1 MSEPDPSKFSF
12 RRWARG
18 VKEDVKDGFKQIV
31 RSTPPTPSPSPGSHS
46 RSADHGVEGST
57 TSTPA
62 AEHAIND
69 TLRVPIASPYPT
81 RPQSTPPTL
90 LAAPSQLERLP
101 SAIAIVSSSEE
112 QTNHSVIESSQTV
125 APDLAQYESEPIA
138 QEAARTNHPQAP
150 FALHEA
156 IPAHIPIVDTQQAL
170 QTSTSANL
178 QPSSNLGP
186 LANPS
191 GGSTDV
197 QKGEEKPSSPWYAGI
212 RTTLALVERAADAFP
227 PLKSTVAGIN
237 GILDIYHAFDDNK
250 RDFERLAERVKL
262 VDAILRSSPQDAPQ
276 EFKDRRDGLG
286 RTLNGLAE
294 NLKGKGDRK
303 RLERLARSKEDQQEI
318 VRLIREVS
326 FAIEIAMTLIL
337 QVVKGI
343 NWLKDRQ
350 GEEYKTIQEPIARID
365 KGVAALCKA
374 ETLKSLGD
382 VKNFAFSNGTRRRE
396 CVPGSR
402 VGLLSEL
409 LTWGVDRKTAHAFW
423 LSGMA
428 GTGKTAVSETFCS
441 QLSKR
446 RLLGASFF
454 CSLTSTE
461 LSDVR
466 AIIPS
471 LARALAKARPE
482 FGNALAAILDEELSQ
497 GNDPLLMKIP
507 AQYEYLILAPAKE
520 AFRDS
525 DENVILAVDALDE
538 CRDQEALLEFL
549 EVVLSTK
556 PPAALK
562 IFLTSRPESLIR
574 EPMELSSTPS
584 RPQLC
589 RLHDIEHDVVR
600 ADIELFVHH
609 ELEKVIRPL
618 KVAYQGNWPPLEA
631 QNIVERSGTLFIIAA
646 TIMRYICD
654 KAGDTVERFREF
666 HKSDAAIPSGIYS
679 LYQSILE
686 AAFGTLTPK
695 EKENGLS
702 CLSLLVVALRPL
714 SVTEYSGLLD
724 LPIHT
729 IRAAFTSLHSVVQV
743 PPDGHDDQLIC
754 IYHASFVDFLTNQ
767 QSTTPTSFPWTID
780 RPAAHSMVAEHCFR
794 TMNTKLQF
802 NIANIPSSFIL
813 DCDNPHLPTEVE
825 QNIPPHLRYACLG
838 WSQHLSMIIPD
849 PMHPLVAILSGFIQL
864 KVLFWIEAMNLL
876 NSALQCNPALCRASE
891 WLEKHDHKDSATLA
905 HQLKDTGAF
914 VLYFSASP
922 ASQSTP
928 HLYISSLATS
938 PSHLGLVPAWKNHF
952 PGIPTLQTHSSWST
966 PLMRI
971 NVGSQVW
978 GVAVSPDGKCIASGS
993 EDGLVRIWDAQDG
1006 KEVEVLEGHSQC
1018 VNSVAFS
1025 GDGQHLASGSAD
1037 CTVRLWDVMAGKE
1050 GNVLQGHMDMVT
1062 SVALSNSGKELVSGS
1077 EDGSVRVWDTTTGE
1091 EMVVLD
1097 GQTRAVYSVAFS
1109 SDGIQIA
1116 SGSEDHTVRVWDWRL
1131 GKELLVLKGHTWGVM
1146 SVTFSA
1152 DGMWI
1157 ASGSD
1162 NDVRVWN
1169 ARTGQEERAIDTQT
1183 GTMQSVAFSKDG
1195 TQILSGSEGGTL
1207 KLWDVETGRELQ
1219 AFQGHTNHITSAVFS
1234 SDGRRIISGSL
1245 DGFIGVWDRTGA
1257 RKTEQRLQGHTLL
1270 VNSAVFSEDGSQ
1282 IVSGSLDGL
1291 VQVWDG
1297 RTGEQLKR
1305 LDGHT
1310 AYVRTVVLSPD
1321 GTRIASGSGD
1331 NSVRVWD
1338 TATGQELLV
1347 LQGHTWTVYS
1357 VVFLPGGTSIVSA
1370 SGDGTVRT
1378 WDVVTGEELMV
1389 VEGDRGVDHSAQ
1401 FSSDGSCIA
1410 SGSWDGIVQIWDVAE
1425 GKQLKVLEGHTDG
1438 VCSVGF
1444 SPDGTCVASGSNDGT
1459 VCIWDADTGEV
1470 QMVLSGHVGPI
1481 HSVAFSCNSTHIAS
1495 ASMDGTVRV
1504 WDLTTGKEHL
1514 VLRGHIGQVRLVA
1527 FSRDGT
1533 RIVSGS
1539 SDMTLR
1545 VWDLEG
1551 LSYSSEII
1559 KDQATGWLLA
1569 PDNRQNHLM
1578 YAPLTLVPQSP
1589 CSLIISGNSAIPS
1602 FSSPPT
1608 FSFDA
1613 IGDNWQKCFTP
1624 LP

>member
-1 MSEPDPSKFSF
+1 
-12 RRWARG
+12 
-18 VKEDVKDGFKQIV
+18 
-31 RSTPPTPSPSPGSHS
+31 
-46 RSADHGVEGST
+46 
-57 TSTPA
+57 
-62 AEHAIND
+62 
-69 TLRVPIASPYPT
+69 
-81 RPQSTPPTL
+81 
-90 LAAPSQLERLP
+90 
-101 SAIAIVSSSEE
+101 
-112 QTNHSVIESSQTV
+112 
-125 APDLAQYESEPIA
+125 
-138 QEAARTNHPQAP
+138 
-150 FALHEA
+150 
-156 IPAHIPIVDTQQAL
+156 
-170 QTSTSANL
+170 
-178 QPSSNLGP
+178 
-186 LANPS
+186 
-191 GGSTDV
+191 
-197 QKGEEKPSSPWYAGI
+197 
-212 RTTLALVERAADAFP
+212 
-227 PLKSTVAGIN
+227 
-237 GILDIYHAFDDNK
+237 DNK

-286 RTLNGLAE
+286 RCLNGLADS
-294 NLKGKGDRK
+294 LKGKGDRK
-303 RLERLARSKEDQQEI
+303 RLERLAHSRDDQQEI

-326 FAIEIAMTLIL
+326 FAIEIAMFDVTVRNQTLIL

-343 NWLKDRQ
+343 DWLKDRQ
-350 GEEYKTIQEPIARID
+350 GEEYKSIQEPIARID

-402 VGLLSEL
+402 VGLLSGL
-409 LTWGVDRKTAHAFW
+409 LAWGVNRRTAHAFW

-441 QLSKR
+441 QLNNR
-446 RLLGASFF
+446 GLLGASFF
-454 CSLTSTE
+454 CSLTSAE
-461 LSDVR
+461 LSDVYL
-466 AIIPS
+466 IIPS
-471 LARALAKARPE
+471 LAKALANARPE
-482 FGNALAAILDEELSQ
+482 FGNALTKTLDAESTKGRNPLEL
-497 GNDPLLMKIP
+497 KI
-507 AQYEYLILAPAKE
+507 AEQYELLILRPAEE
-520 AFRDS
+520 AFQGS
-525 DENVILAVDALDE
+525 DDNVILSVDALDE
-538 CRDQEALLEFL
+538 CKNKAAMLEL
-549 EVVLSTK
+549 IQVILSK
-556 PPAALK
+556 RPPSALK
-562 IFLTSRPESLIR
+562 IFLTSRPESIIQ
-574 EPMELSSTPS
+574 ESVGPS
-584 RPQLC
+584 PSPFDLQSC
-589 RLHDIEHDVVR
+589 RLHDIECDIVR
-600 ADIELFVHH
+600 ADIELFVNH
-609 ELEKVIRPL
+609 ELAKIQLLRA
-618 KVAYQGNWPPLEA
+618 AYPGTQWPPSEVWT
-631 QNIVERSGTLFIIAA
+631 IVDRSGTLFIVAA
-646 TIMRYICD
+646 TIVRYI
-654 KAGDTVERFREF
+654 GDTTGNRLKRFRSF
-666 HKSDAAIPSGIYS
+666 GSSKAPLLSGIQQLYRDILRQAFES
-679 LYQSILE
+679 LECDEQEDL
-686 AAFGTLTPK
+686 
-695 EKENGLS
+695 LS
-702 CLSLLVVALRPL
+702 CLSLLVVARRPL
-714 SVTEYSGLLD
+714 SIPEYAGLLD
-724 LPIHT
+724 CPVET
-729 IRAAFTSLHSVVQV
+729 VQEAFRSLHSVIQM
-743 PPDGHDDQLIC
+743 PSNDDSTGVIS
-754 IYHASFVDFLTNQ
+754 IYHASFIDFLTDQ
-767 QSTTPTSFPWTID
+767 QPATSASSPWTID
-780 RPAAHSMVAEHCFR
+780 RPTAHTMVAEHCFR
-794 TMNTKLQF
+794 IMNAELRF

-813 DCDNPHLPTEVE
+813 DCDNPYLPTEVA
-825 QNIPPHLRYACLG
+825 QNISPHLCYACLG

-849 PMHPLVAILSGFIQL
+849 PMHPLVAILSSFMQL
-864 KVLFWIEAMNLL
+864 KVLFWIESMNLL
-876 NSALQCNPALCRASE
+876 NSALQCNPDLCRGSE

-905 HQLKDTGAF
+905 QQLKNTGAF
-914 VLYFSASP
+914 ALYFSASP

-952 PGIPTLQTHSSWST
+952 SGIPTLQTHDSQST

-971 NVGSQVW
+971 NVGSHVQ
-978 GVAVSPDGKCIASGS
+978 GVAVSPDGKYIASGS

-1006 KEVEVLEGHSQC
+1006 KEVKVLEGHSQC

-1037 CTVRLWDVMAGKE
+1037 CSVRLWDVMAGKE
-1050 GNVLQGHMDMVT
+1050 GNVLQGHMDMVA

-1109 SDGIQIA
+1109 SDGTQIA

-1131 GKELLVLKGHTWGVM
+1131 GKELLVLKGHRWWVT

-1169 ARTGQEERAIDTQT
+1169 ARTGQEERVMDTQT
-1183 GTMQSVAFSKDG
+1183 GVVWSVAFSKDG

-1207 KLWDVETGRELQ
+1207 KLWDIETGRELQ
-1219 AFQGHTNHITSAVFS
+1219 VFQGHTDCITSAVFS

-1257 RKTEQRLQGHTLL
+1257 QKTEQRLQGHTLL

-1282 IVSGSLDGL
+1282 IVSGSDDGL

-1310 AYVRTVVLSPD
+1310 GYVCTVVLSPD

-1331 NSVRVWD
+1331 ESVRMWD

-1347 LQGHTWTVYS
+1347 LQGHTGTVYS

-1378 WDVVTGEELMV
+1378 WDAVTGENLMV

-1410 SGSWDGIVQIWDVAE
+1410 SGSWDETVRIWDVAA
-1425 GKQLKVLEGHTDG
+1425 GKLVKVLEGHIG
-1438 VCSVGF
+1438 SVDSVAF

-1459 VCIWDADTGEV
+1459 VCIWDTETGEV
-1470 QMVLSGHVGPI
+1470 QMVLSGHAGPI
-1481 HSVAFSCNSTHIAS
+1481 HSVAFSCNSTHVAS
-1495 ASMDGTVRV
+1495 GSADSTVRV
-1504 WDLTTGKEHL
+1504 WDLTTGQEHL
-1514 VLRGHIGQVRLVA
+1514 VLLGHTGPVQLVA

-1539 SDMTLR
+1539 SHTTLR

-1589 CSLIISGNSAIPS
+1589 CSLIISGDSAIPS
-1602 FSSPPT
+1602 FSS
-1608 FSFDA
+1608 
-1613 IGDNWQKCFTP
+1613 
-1624 LP
+1624 